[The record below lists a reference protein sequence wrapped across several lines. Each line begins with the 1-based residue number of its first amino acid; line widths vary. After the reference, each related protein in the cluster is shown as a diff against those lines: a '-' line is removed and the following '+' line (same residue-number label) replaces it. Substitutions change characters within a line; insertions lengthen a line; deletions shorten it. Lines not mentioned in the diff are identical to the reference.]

1 MSGKTLGWS
10 GDANDPT
17 SLAIGIA
24 KLETFC
30 RNLEDKIDKNEE
42 SADDVVKLRV
52 ELDELKGKVS
62 ELKARLVS
70 IEDLQ
75 EEVESAKKILK
86 MLNPKTLLASSTPA
100 PIRGGNQSREFWTSQ
115 SYTQSKDI
123 NLSGQP
129 CNPQVQYAGNKLN
142 HIPSRAI
149 SNQSNQLYPQP
160 HKRTKV
166 RPNRVRKIQVIMY
179 CTCNQ

>member
-10 GDANDPT
+10 GDANNPT
-17 SLAIGIA
+17 SLAVGIA

-75 EEVESAKKILK
+75 EDVESAKKILK
-86 MLNPKTLLASSTPA
+86 MLNPKTLLAGVA
-100 PIRGGNQSREFWTSQ
+100 MMMGGTVGGSAVVDSITGDETVIEEKVEDQDNKYE
-115 SYTQSKDI
+115 
-123 NLSGQP
+123 NLM
-129 CNPQVQYAGNKLN
+129 
-142 HIPSRAI
+142 
-149 SNQSNQLYPQP
+149 
-160 HKRTKV
+160 KRIKELEAEAEA
-166 RPNRVRKIQVIMY
+166 Q
-179 CTCNQ
+179 

>member
-1 MSGKTLGWS
+1 MSGKNEWSGKTLGWS
-10 GDANDPT
+10 GDANNPT
-17 SLAIGIA
+17 SLAVGIA

-75 EEVESAKKILK
+75 EDVESAKKILK
-86 MLNPKTLLASSTPA
+86 MLNPKTLLAGVAMMMGGTV
-100 PIRGGNQSREFWTSQ
+100 GGNAVVDSITGGEAVIEEKVEDQ
-115 SYTQSKDI
+115 D
-123 NLSGQP
+123 
-129 CNPQVQYAGNKLN
+129 NKYEHLM
-142 HIPSRAI
+142 
-149 SNQSNQLYPQP
+149 
-160 HKRTKV
+160 KRIKELEAEAEA
-166 RPNRVRKIQVIMY
+166 Q
-179 CTCNQ
+179 

>member
-1 MSGKTLGWS
+1 MSGKNEWSGKTLGWS
-10 GDANDPT
+10 GDANNPT
-17 SLAIGIA
+17 SLAVGIA

-75 EEVESAKKILK
+75 EDVESAKKILK
-86 MLNPKTLLASSTPA
+86 MLNPKTLLAGVAMMMGGTV
-100 PIRGGNQSREFWTSQ
+100 GGNAVVDSITGDEAVIEEKVEDQDNKYENLMKRIRE
-115 SYTQSKDI
+115 
-123 NLSGQP
+123 LE
-129 CNPQVQYAGNKLN
+129 AE
-142 HIPSRAI
+142 AEAE
-149 SNQSNQLYPQP
+149 
-160 HKRTKV
+160 
-166 RPNRVRKIQVIMY
+166 
-179 CTCNQ
+179 

>member
-1 MSGKTLGWS
+1 MSGKNEWSGKTLGWS
-10 GDANDPT
+10 GDANNPT
-17 SLAIGIA
+17 SLAVGIA

-75 EEVESAKKILK
+75 EDVESAKKILK
-86 MLNPKTLLASSTPA
+86 MLNPKTLLAGVAMMMGGTV
-100 PIRGGNQSREFWTSQ
+100 GGNAVVDSITGDEAVIEEKVEDQDNKYE
-115 SYTQSKDI
+115 
-123 NLSGQP
+123 NLM
-129 CNPQVQYAGNKLN
+129 
-142 HIPSRAI
+142 
-149 SNQSNQLYPQP
+149 
-160 HKRTKV
+160 KRIKELEAEAEA
-166 RPNRVRKIQVIMY
+166 Q
-179 CTCNQ
+179 

>member
-86 MLNPKTLLASSTPA
+86 MLNPKTLLAGVA
-100 PIRGGNQSREFWTSQ
+100 MMMGGTVGGSAVVDSITGDETVIEEKVEDQ
-115 SYTQSKDI
+115 D
-123 NLSGQP
+123 
-129 CNPQVQYAGNKLN
+129 NKYEHLM
-142 HIPSRAI
+142 
-149 SNQSNQLYPQP
+149 
-160 HKRTKV
+160 KRIKELEAE
-166 RPNRVRKIQVIMY
+166 
-179 CTCNQ
+179 

>member
-1 MSGKTLGWS
+1 MSGKNEWSGKTLGWS
-10 GDANDPT
+10 GDANNPT
-17 SLAIGIA
+17 SLAVGIA

-75 EEVESAKKILK
+75 EDVESAKKILK
-86 MLNPKTLLASSTPA
+86 MLNPKTLLAGVAMMMGGTVGGSAVVDSITGDEA
-100 PIRGGNQSREFWTSQ
+100 VIEEKVEDQDNKYEHLMKRIRELEG
-115 SYTQSKDI
+115 K
-123 NLSGQP
+123 
-129 CNPQVQYAGNKLN
+129 
-142 HIPSRAI
+142 
-149 SNQSNQLYPQP
+149 
-160 HKRTKV
+160 
-166 RPNRVRKIQVIMY
+166 
-179 CTCNQ
+179 

>member
-30 RNLEDKIDKNEE
+30 RNLEDKIEKNEE
-42 SADDVVKLRV
+42 STGDVVKLRV

-75 EEVESAKKILK
+75 EDVESAKKILK
-86 MLNPKTLLASSTPA
+86 MLNPKTLLAGVA
-100 PIRGGNQSREFWTSQ
+100 MMMGGSVGGSAVVDSITGDEAVIEEKVEDQ
-115 SYTQSKDI
+115 D
-123 NLSGQP
+123 
-129 CNPQVQYAGNKLN
+129 NKYEHLM
-142 HIPSRAI
+142 
-149 SNQSNQLYPQP
+149 
-160 HKRTKV
+160 KRIKELEAE
-166 RPNRVRKIQVIMY
+166 
-179 CTCNQ
+179 